1 MQARSNLRARGFSIV
16 EVLVALVV
24 LATGMLG
31 IASLY
36 VTTLRASGS
45 AISRMQAV
53 NLASDLGDRIRAN
66 RTAAEAY
73 EGAAADPADAG
84 ACLGTTADCT
94 PAEIAAQD
102 LLLWGQQIAATMPS
116 GATGTVGV
124 VPQAGGIAAYEIQ
137 IVWTEPG
144 EGNLS
149 YTMRFQR

>member
-1 MQARSNLRARGFSIV
+1 MQTRSNLRARGFSIV

-66 RTAAEAY
+66 RTAGEAY

-84 ACLGTTADCT
+84 DCHGTTADCT

-102 LLLWGQQIAATMPS
+102 LLLWNAQIADTLPT
-116 GATGTVGV
+116 GATGTVTV
-124 VPQAGGIAAYEIQ
+124 TDAGGGINTYEVQ

-149 YTMRFQR
+149 YTLRFQR